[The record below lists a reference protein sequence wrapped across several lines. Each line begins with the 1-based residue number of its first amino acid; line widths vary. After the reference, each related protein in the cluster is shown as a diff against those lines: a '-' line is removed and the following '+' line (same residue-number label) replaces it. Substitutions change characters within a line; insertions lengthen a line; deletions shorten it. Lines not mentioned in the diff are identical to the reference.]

1 MIGRILAIVVCIVF
15 SAFFSGSEIA
25 YNTLNENRLK
35 QHGKNKD
42 GALTGAAAVAC
53 SIKEQFDRVLIAILV
68 GNNLV
73 NMGSSSLAT
82 VIAVGLMG
90 DSGAW
95 AATAIMTVIIITF
108 GEISPKILASE
119 KPEAFAK
126 IVAYPLRV
134 WTLLL
139 TPFVWVMQ
147 KLMHGI
153 SRLWKKGE
161 DNGPA
166 VTEDDLETIIETVED
181 EGVVDED
188 TADLLQSALD
198 FGDTLAYEIIT
209 PRVDL
214 VAIDMEDTREEILKT
229 AFASPYTRI
238 PVYEETTDNIIGIL
252 HLNHLYKALVKD
264 PNVCIKSLL
273 MPPVF
278 VHKTTPLD
286 DVFNIMRKQ
295 KSHLVVV
302 TDEYGGTMGIVTMED
317 VLEQLVGD
325 IWDESDEIDEEFKEI
340 KPHTFEV
347 DGDMRLVDFLDEFE
361 KDEEDVDDD
370 NATVGGW
377 AVEMLGG
384 YPKLRESFVFED
396 LTVTILKKQNLRVQ
410 KLLVVQDPD
419 WKDEEEEE
427 GSF

>member
-1 MIGRILAIVVCIVF
+1 MIGRFIAIVCCIIF

-25 YNTLNENRLK
+25 YNTLNESRLK
-35 QHGKNKD
+35 QHSRDKD
-42 GALTGAAAVAC
+42 GKLSSVAALAC
-53 SIKEQFDRVLIAILV
+53 SIKENFEKVLIAILV

-95 AATAIMTVIIITF
+95 VATAIMTVLIITF

-126 IVAYPLRV
+126 LAAYPLKV
-134 WTLLL
+134 WSTLLA
-139 TPFVWVMQ
+139 PFVWLMQ
-147 KLMHGI
+147 KLMHAI
-153 SRLWKKGE
+153 SRLWKRGE

-209 PRVDL
+209 PRVDM
-214 VAIDMEDTREEILKT
+214 VAIDLEDSREQMLKA
-229 AFASPYTRI
+229 AFDSPYTRI
-238 PVYEETTDNIIGIL
+238 PVYQETTDNIVGIL
-252 HLNHLYKALVKD
+252 HLNRLYKALVQD
-264 PNVCIKSLL
+264 PQAEVQSLL

-278 VHKTTPLD
+278 VHKTMPLD

-295 KSHLVVV
+295 KSHMVVV
-302 TDEYGGTMGIVTMED
+302 TDEYGGTMGILTMED

-325 IWDESDEIDEEFKEI
+325 IWDESDEIEEEFKEVSD
-340 KPHTFEV
+340 HVYEV
-347 DGDMRLVDFLDEFE
+347 DGDMRLGDFLDEFE

-384 YPKLRESFVFED
+384 YPKLMESFVFED
-396 LTVTILKKQNLRVQ
+396 LKVTILKRQNLRVL
-410 KLLVVQDPD
+410 KLQVEQDPN
-419 WKDEEEEE
+419 WVGEEEEE
-427 GSF
+427 EDF

>member
-25 YNTLNENRLK
+25 YNILNENRLK

-126 IVAYPLRV
+126 IAAYPLRV

-153 SRLWKKGE
+153 SRLWKNGE

-166 VTEDDLETIIETVED
+166 VTENDLETIIETVED

-419 WKDEEEEE
+419 WKDEEEED

>member
-1 MIGRILAIVVCIVF
+1 M
-15 SAFFSGSEIA
+15 
-25 YNTLNENRLK
+25 
-35 QHGKNKD
+35 
-42 GALTGAAAVAC
+42 
-53 SIKEQFDRVLIAILV
+53 
-68 GNNLV
+68 
-73 NMGSSSLAT
+73 
-82 VIAVGLMG
+82 
-90 DSGAW
+90 
-95 AATAIMTVIIITF
+95 
-108 GEISPKILASE
+108 
-119 KPEAFAK
+119 
-126 IVAYPLRV
+126 
-134 WTLLL
+134 
-139 TPFVWVMQ
+139 
-147 KLMHGI
+147 
-153 SRLWKKGE
+153 
-161 DNGPA
+161 
-166 VTEDDLETIIETVED
+166 
-181 EGVVDED
+181 
-188 TADLLQSALD
+188 
-198 FGDTLAYEIIT
+198 
-209 PRVDL
+209 
-214 VAIDMEDTREEILKT
+214 
-229 AFASPYTRI
+229 
-238 PVYEETTDNIIGIL
+238 YEETTDNIIGIL

-419 WKDEEEEE
+419 WKDEEEED

>member
-42 GALTGAAAVAC
+42 GALTGATAVAC

-126 IVAYPLRV
+126 IAAYPLRV

-317 VLEQLVGD
+317 VLEQIVGD
-325 IWDESDEIDEEFKEI
+325 IWDETDEIEN
-340 KPHTFEV
+340 EV
-347 DGDMRLVDFLDEFE
+347 VERASGEYELDGDMAIDDFTELVGLDDEAFE
-361 KDEEDVDDD
+361 TES
-370 NATVGGW
+370 ATVGGW
-377 AVEMLGG
+377 TLEMFGT
-384 YPKLRESFVFED
+384 YPQEGQSFDYEN
-396 LTVTILKKQNLRVQ
+396 LTVTVLKMDGLRVE
-410 KLLVVQDPD
+410 KVLVQVHPER
-419 WKDEEEEE
+419 KDEED
-427 GSF
+427 

>member
-1 MIGRILAIVVCIVF
+1 M
-15 SAFFSGSEIA
+15 
-25 YNTLNENRLK
+25 
-35 QHGKNKD
+35 
-42 GALTGAAAVAC
+42 
-53 SIKEQFDRVLIAILV
+53 
-68 GNNLV
+68 
-73 NMGSSSLAT
+73 
-82 VIAVGLMG
+82 
-90 DSGAW
+90 
-95 AATAIMTVIIITF
+95 
-108 GEISPKILASE
+108 
-119 KPEAFAK
+119 
-126 IVAYPLRV
+126 
-134 WTLLL
+134 
-139 TPFVWVMQ
+139 
-147 KLMHGI
+147 
-153 SRLWKKGE
+153 
-161 DNGPA
+161 
-166 VTEDDLETIIETVED
+166 ETIIETVED

-347 DGDMRLVDFLDEFE
+347 DGDMRLVDFLYEFE

-384 YPKLRESFVFED
+384 YLKLRESFVFED

-419 WKDEEEEE
+419 WKDEEEED

>member
-42 GALTGAAAVAC
+42 GALTGATAVAC

-126 IVAYPLRV
+126 IAAYPLRV

-198 FGDTLAYEIIT
+198 CL
-209 PRVDL
+209 
-214 VAIDMEDTREEILKT
+214 
-229 AFASPYTRI
+229 
-238 PVYEETTDNIIGIL
+238 
-252 HLNHLYKALVKD
+252 
-264 PNVCIKSLL
+264 
-273 MPPVF
+273 
-278 VHKTTPLD
+278 
-286 DVFNIMRKQ
+286 
-295 KSHLVVV
+295 
-302 TDEYGGTMGIVTMED
+302 
-317 VLEQLVGD
+317 
-325 IWDESDEIDEEFKEI
+325 
-340 KPHTFEV
+340 
-347 DGDMRLVDFLDEFE
+347 
-361 KDEEDVDDD
+361 
-370 NATVGGW
+370 
-377 AVEMLGG
+377 
-384 YPKLRESFVFED
+384 
-396 LTVTILKKQNLRVQ
+396 
-410 KLLVVQDPD
+410 
-419 WKDEEEEE
+419 
-427 GSF
+427 

>member
-1 MIGRILAIVVCIVF
+1 M
-15 SAFFSGSEIA
+15 
-25 YNTLNENRLK
+25 
-35 QHGKNKD
+35 
-42 GALTGAAAVAC
+42 
-53 SIKEQFDRVLIAILV
+53 
-68 GNNLV
+68 
-73 NMGSSSLAT
+73 
-82 VIAVGLMG
+82 
-90 DSGAW
+90 
-95 AATAIMTVIIITF
+95 
-108 GEISPKILASE
+108 
-119 KPEAFAK
+119 
-126 IVAYPLRV
+126 
-134 WTLLL
+134 
-139 TPFVWVMQ
+139 
-147 KLMHGI
+147 
-153 SRLWKKGE
+153 
-161 DNGPA
+161 
-166 VTEDDLETIIETVED
+166 
-181 EGVVDED
+181 
-188 TADLLQSALD
+188 
-198 FGDTLAYEIIT
+198 
-209 PRVDL
+209 
-214 VAIDMEDTREEILKT
+214 
-229 AFASPYTRI
+229 
-238 PVYEETTDNIIGIL
+238 
-252 HLNHLYKALVKD
+252 KD

>member
-1 MIGRILAIVVCIVF
+1 MIGRFIAIIICIIF

-25 YNTLNENRLK
+25 YNTLNESRLK
-35 QHGKNKD
+35 QHGRDKD
-42 GALTGAAAVAC
+42 GKLTPVTSMAC
-53 SIKEQFDRVLIAILV
+53 SIKESFDQVLIAILV

-95 AATAIMTVIIITF
+95 VATAIMTVLIITF

-119 KPEAFAK
+119 KPEGFAK
-126 IVAYPLRV
+126 LAAYPLKI
-134 WTLLL
+134 WSTLL

-147 KLMHGI
+147 KLMQAI
-153 SRLWKKGE
+153 SRLWKRGE

-209 PRVDL
+209 PRVDM
-214 VAIDMEDTREEILKT
+214 VALDLEDSRDEMLKI
-229 AFASPYTRI
+229 AFNAPYTRL
-238 PVYEETTDNIIGIL
+238 PVYQETTDNIVGIL
-252 HLNHLYKALVKD
+252 HMNLLYKALVKD
-264 PNVCIKSLL
+264 PDADIASLL
-273 MPPVF
+273 MTPVF
-278 VHKTTPLD
+278 VHKTMPLD

-295 KSHLVVV
+295 KSHMVVV
-302 TDEYGGTMGIVTMED
+302 TDEYGGTMGILTMED

-340 KPHTFEV
+340 SDHVYEV

-384 YPKLRESFVFED
+384 YPKLMESFVFED
-396 LTVTILKKQNLRVQ
+396 LKVTILKRQNLRVL
-410 KLLVVQDPD
+410 KLKVEQDPN
-419 WKDEEEEE
+419 WVDEEEEE
-427 GSF
+427 EDF